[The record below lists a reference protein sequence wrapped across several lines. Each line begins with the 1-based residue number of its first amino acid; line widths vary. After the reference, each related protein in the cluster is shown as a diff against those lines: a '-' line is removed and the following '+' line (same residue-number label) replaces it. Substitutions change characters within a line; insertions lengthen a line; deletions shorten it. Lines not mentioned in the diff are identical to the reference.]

1 MQEAYT
7 PGRNITDHL
16 YEVCCDAIKGRPFG
30 DIISLP
36 KKDARFTYGAAKGD
50 DGLVDINYMSILV
63 SVRSD
68 EDGNAEVL
76 NEYEVYDTNG
86 GFVEYR
92 RYMQPFL
99 DFCGYLMEGSG
110 YYKYNGLIVSAQ
122 EKVDDN
128 DEYEAETMELHDS
141 TIVDYNEEAMRVV
154 DDTDRALLIE
164 DRADVSDVELDDAL
178 AYAKDA
184 YAEYVRFMSDDNRKK
199 GVEIKFSEDGART
212 AYTDGRSKRGAF
224 PKDMGWPYR
233 MVYAVPVT
241 KTYSVEFVS
250 LEKAEEFRDKFAWA
264 LKDFQGD
271 IFGIE

>member
-36 KKDARFTYGAAKGD
+36 QKDARFTYGAAKGD
-50 DGLVDINYMSILV
+50 DGLIDLNYMSILV
-63 SVRSD
+63 SIRSD

-110 YYKYNGLIVSAQ
+110 YYKYNSLIVSAQ

-128 DEYEAETMELHDS
+128 GLVYWAADTGYIGCDSAEVVCRGGWMNDE
-141 TIVDYNEEAMRVV
+141 
-154 DDTDRALLIE
+154 
-164 DRADVSDVELDDAL
+164 
-178 AYAKDA
+178 K
-184 YAEYVRFMSDDNRKK
+184 
-199 GVEIKFSEDGART
+199 
-212 AYTDGRSKRGAF
+212 TDGEVRYFLEDDKGKIE
-224 PKDMGWPYR
+224 PIPE
-233 MVYAVPVT
+233 
-241 KTYSVEFVS
+241 VEY
-250 LEKAEEFRDKFAWA
+250 
-264 LKDFQGD
+264 
-271 IFGIE
+271 GI